1 MAQIVTHDL
10 LPLQM
15 LPVGQVASI
24 DQVLG
29 DSDSIH
35 RLEEMGLRVGDDVEM
50 VQSGTP
56 CIVRLRGHKLCLRD
70 GNLFQVLVRKKE
82 VA

>member
-10 LPLQM
+10 LPLQL
-15 LPVGQVASI
+15 LPVGQVASV

-70 GNLFQVLVRKKE
+70 GNLFQVLVRKTE